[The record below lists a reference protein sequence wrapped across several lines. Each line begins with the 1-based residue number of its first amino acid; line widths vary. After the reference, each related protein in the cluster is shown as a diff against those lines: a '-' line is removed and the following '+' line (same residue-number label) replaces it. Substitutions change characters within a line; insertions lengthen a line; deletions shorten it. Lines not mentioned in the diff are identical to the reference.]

1 MDVAGFIAAFR
12 SDLRDQQE
20 GALWS
25 DEDIVRY
32 LNDAVNEA
40 AERALLIEDSTSAEC
55 CEITLVP
62 GTSTYALH
70 ASVIDVKRATF
81 SGKLMARTSIEAED
95 ESGASWEAT
104 TGAEPRKYIVNG
116 NASEIR
122 ILPEPTV
129 AGTVRLTVYRTPLE
143 PLTTDNDMAAPEI
156 KAVYHERLKDWVYR
170 CAYLKRDADT
180 LDEAEAA
187 RYEARFVAAFGE
199 RPTAKV
205 RRNRNDRRPHVVRMN
220 PGW

>member
-1 MDVAGFIAAFR
+1 MDVAGFITAFR
-12 SDLRDQQE
+12 SDLSDGE
-20 GALWS
+20 APYLWS

-40 AERALLIEDSTSAEC
+40 AERALLIEDSTTDDC

-70 ASVIDVKRATF
+70 ASVIGVKRATF
-81 SGKLMARTSIEAED
+81 GGKVMHQTSIEAED
-95 ESGASWEAT
+95 ESGASWEAL
-104 TGAEPRKYIVNG
+104 TGPEPQKFIING

-122 ILPEPTV
+122 ILPEPTE
-129 AGTVRLTVYRTPLE
+129 AGTVRLTVYRTPLA
-143 PLTTDNDMAAPEI
+143 PLTVDADTEEPELKTI
-156 KAVYHERLKDWVYR
+156 YHERLKHWVYR

-180 LDEAEAA
+180 LDEAEAD
-187 RYEARFVAAFGE
+187 RYEGRFIAAFGE

-220 PGW
+220 GGW